1 MGCQCQCQK
10 PKQENPLDEILSEK
24 ELDKNQLTNRL
35 EPNEKINGNVFK
47 NNKPQEIPNQSQ
59 FTIRGLKN
67 IETYPKP
74 EIEAPLE
81 FLNGQPLNNNNNN
94 INNSYGNNVKDSDIV
109 LTTVKQVEKI
119 NEIKEEEE
127 FKDLINNNNNNNND
141 NYNNNNNNNND
152 NYNNNNNGLNLI
164 KEDIK
169 KENIDDKK
177 EENIEDK
184 NSENNK
190 NEKIEK
196 KSIKSDEKKSEK
208 KSMGSIKNLTEKSK
222 EIKNDSIP
230 NDLIPEDDF
239 SKYIFEQI
247 NLIRT
252 NPQSFIPIIE
262 ESKEKIVTDKNNR
275 LIYKSKVKVALSR
288 GEEAF
293 EESIS
298 ILKKTKPMNKL
309 VFNPNI
315 VIPLPSKIEEIK
327 DRTYL
332 KTKVREIISKNV
344 KITNYWKDIIKDPET
359 SFILMVVDDTGQK
372 QGMKRKDILNPKI
385 KYIGICSTMI
395 DKNFVCYM
403 TFSD

>member
-141 NYNNNNNNNND
+141 NYNNNNNNNN
-152 NYNNNNNGLNLI
+152 NNGLNLI

-169 KENIDDKK
+169 SENIDDKK

-184 NSENNK
+184 KSENNK

-196 KSIKSDEKKSEK
+196 KSVKSDEKKSEK

>member
-67 IETYPKP
+67 IATYPKP

-141 NYNNNNNNNND
+141 NYNNNNN
-152 NYNNNNNGLNLI
+152 GLNLI

-169 KENIDDKK
+169 RENIDDKK

-196 KSIKSDEKKSEK
+196 KSVKSDEKKSEK

>member
-1 MGCQCQCQK
+1 M
-10 PKQENPLDEILSEK
+10 E
-24 ELDKNQLTNRL
+24 
-35 EPNEKINGNVFK
+35 
-47 NNKPQEIPNQSQ
+47 
-59 FTIRGLKN
+59 
-67 IETYPKP
+67 
-74 EIEAPLE
+74 
-81 FLNGQPLNNNNNN
+81 
-94 INNSYGNNVKDSDIV
+94 
-109 LTTVKQVEKI
+109 
-119 NEIKEEEE
+119 
-127 FKDLINNNNNNNND
+127 
-141 NYNNNNNNNND
+141 
-152 NYNNNNNGLNLI
+152 
-164 KEDIK
+164 
-169 KENIDDKK
+169 
-177 EENIEDK
+177 
-184 NSENNK
+184 
-190 NEKIEK
+190 
-196 KSIKSDEKKSEK
+196 
-208 KSMGSIKNLTEKSK
+208 SIKNLTEKSK

-262 ESKEKIVTDKNNR
+262 ESKEKIVKDKNNR

-309 VFNPNI
+309 VFNPYI
-315 VIPLPSKIEEIK
+315 VIPLPSKIEDIK

-332 KTKVREIISKNV
+332 KSKVREIISKKV

-372 QGMKRKDILNPKI
+372 QGMKRKDILNPKL

>member
-81 FLNGQPLNNNNNN
+81 FLNGQPLNNNN

-169 KENIDDKK
+169 RENIDDKK

-196 KSIKSDEKKSEK
+196 KSVKSDEKKSEK